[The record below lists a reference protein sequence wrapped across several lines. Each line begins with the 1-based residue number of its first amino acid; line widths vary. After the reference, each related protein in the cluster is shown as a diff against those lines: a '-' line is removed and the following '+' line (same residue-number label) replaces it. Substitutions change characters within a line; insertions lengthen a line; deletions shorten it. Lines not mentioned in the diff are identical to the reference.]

1 MKTTASSSFPPAK
14 RRLAKKTIRL
24 LAACL
29 CAVCLVA
36 GIAYWSN
43 HRPKSSKVKP
53 SASKRA
59 QTQTLKE
66 LLAASASQSDDALDK
81 EAKAKAAFSKQQIEK
96 IGQSFHARREKAL
109 RAKDTNALVALGREA
124 LKAASFPG
132 SKKLAAMCF
141 MDAAKL
147 GNAEGMWLAGWCH
160 EKGVGVDS
168 GAKRAFNYYFEAG
181 EAGLPDGYTAAAR
194 MLLAGN
200 TNLGDMD
207 TAVSLVDKALDM
219 GGLDAK
225 FLKGT
230 ILLADGGD
238 VQAALD
244 YLTEAAH
251 ADYPDAQRLLGQL
264 YKEGKYVPKDM
275 DAAAEWAKYAA
286 DAGLPSANTDYAKLS
301 LSNDSSIVGASTDA
315 IDRLIQAANQNNA
328 DAAYE
333 IAALYRSA
341 PDVSIRDVEKI
352 RNYATTA
359 FENGRG
365 DAAFLMASTYF
376 PADNDDILK
385 WLKKGQQ
392 SDDWRSRYAGQLIE
406 NENVAPYD
414 AVRLAMKATIEDAM
428 SYGLA
433 TNKNAPAASTPPEVV
448 SMVKPAMPA
457 ALSSID
463 LDTVVKVRF
472 VVNEDGVPTNLQV
485 TSPSPYVELDKAAKD
500 AVAQWRYKPAIRD
513 GVIAPVQITA
523 PIRFRSNR

>member
-1 MKTTASSSFPPAK
+1 MKITTSSLLPLAKWRFSKKTTG
-14 RRLAKKTIRL
+14 L
-24 LAACL
+24 LVTCL

-36 GIAYWSN
+36 GIVYWGN
-43 HRPKSSKVKP
+43 HRPKTSKVKP
-53 SASKRA
+53 AASKQA
-59 QTQTLKE
+59 QAQSLKD
-66 LLAASASQSDDALDK
+66 LLAVSASQSDAALNK
-81 EAKAKAAFSKQQIEK
+81 EAKAKAAFSKEQSEK
-96 IGQSFHARREKAL
+96 IGQSFHSRREKAL

-124 LKAASFPG
+124 LKMASFPG

-141 MDAAKL
+141 TDAAKL
-147 GNAEGMWLAGWCH
+147 GNAEGMWLAGWCY

-168 GAKRAFNYYFEAG
+168 GMKRAFNYYFEAG
-181 EAGLPDGYTAAAR
+181 EAGLSDGYTAAAR

-207 TAVSLVDKALDM
+207 TAVALVDKALSMDSV
-219 GGLDAK
+219 DAK

-244 YLTEAAH
+244 YLMDAAH
-251 ADYPDAQRLLGQL
+251 ANYPDAQRLLGQL
-264 YKEGKYVPKDM
+264 YKEGKYVPKDL

-301 LSNDSSIVGASTDA
+301 LSNDSSIMGGSTDA

-328 DAAYE
+328 DAAYK
-333 IAALYRSA
+333 IALLYRSA
-341 PDVSIRDVEKI
+341 PDVSIRDVDKI

-376 PADNDDILK
+376 PEDNADILK

-392 SDDWRSRYAGQLIE
+392 SDDWRSRYASQLIE

-414 AVRLAMKATIEDAM
+414 AVRLAIKTTIEEAM
-428 SYGLA
+428 SYGLSA
-433 TNKNAPAASTPPEVV
+433 NKNTPAELTPPQVV
-448 SMVKPAMPA
+448 SMVKPVMPA
-457 ALSSID
+457 ALRTID

-485 TSPSPYVELDKAAKD
+485 TSPSSYAELNKAAKD
-500 AVAQWRYKPAIRD
+500 AVAQWRYKPATRD

-523 PIRFRSNR
+523 PIKFRSNR